1 MLRRVRVRSDRNLTP
16 AQFAACHGRSGFW
29 WLRDAPGNFIKIGEI
44 GQHRGDQPFDAE
56 LELKVG
62 VRYTLG
68 VGQGRDAIRQEVV
81 IAADADEAV
90 MTVERAL
97 ARVRAWITDGSQIL
111 EDDRAA
117 READE
122 AGANLHA
129 IRNRRLERQRELLRR
144 VETEGAELGKFL
156 REQTETPHTT
166 VDAKL
171 APLFRAWSNL
181 NTGRDLGGILG
192 A

>member
-1 MLRRVRVRSDRNLTP
+1 MSFRNVRVTSDRHMST
-16 AQFAACHGRSGFW
+16 AAFERAHKRSGFW
-29 WLRDAPGNFIKIGEI
+29 WLRDAPGNFLTIGE
-44 GQHRGDQPFDAE
+44 HRGDRPLDITIR
-56 LELKVG
+56 LKVG
-62 VRYTLG
+62 VLYTLG
-68 VGQGRDAIRQEVV
+68 CGQGRDAIRQEVV